1 MEQLSR
7 ARPCGCQDMG
17 QIARTG
23 FRSSWLSQYAGET
36 DVRPEEAS
44 RQGMARYRGSP
55 CSRGS
60 PPGVLSEARVPPF
73 PPLPQGAEVWFISF
87 GKTQRLARQVACIR
101 E

>member
-23 FRSSWLSQYAGET
+23 FRSSWLSQYAEET

-73 PPLPQGAEVWFISF
+73 PPTATGSRGVVHL
-87 GKTQRLARQVACIR
+87 LR
-101 E
+101 EDSEAGTTGGLY